1 MMRLTIRLKKRALN
15 SDLEK
20 LRCAIQELK
29 EVVYEEMT
37 QIPPSSIRKMRK
49 AGINAAQA
57 GRSLRKCMKKLKSAG
72 KKRRR
77 G

>member
-1 MMRLTIRLKKRALN
+1 MIRLTIRLKKRALN

-20 LRCAIQELK
+20 LRAAIEELK

-37 QIPPSSIRKMRK
+37 QIPASSIRKMRK

-57 GRSLRKCMKKLKSAG
+57 GRSLRKIMKKLKKDE
-72 KKRRR
+72 KKRRE
-77 G
+77 